1 MKECWPEGALRAYLD
16 GELAPAEMQAV
27 ASHLG
32 ECASC
37 ERVHAQ
43 VSARAGY
50 VAGLM
55 STLAEPLGRPAQ
67 RRGASRASASWRWTA
82 AAVAVAAG
90 LAIATILI
98 PKRAAQ
104 KPVPGIAAL
113 GPQPVVAPPPTEV
126 PRVQAAQLA
135 QTAPSVGRVKR
146 RLRVSMEGNGPFL
159 ALDDEPI
166 ENGIVMRVTVPGS
179 TPADIV
185 FSPDGR
191 ARAIRLVNGTSK
203 Y

>member
-27 ASHLG
+27 AAHLT
-32 ECASC
+32 ECTGC
-37 ERVHAQ
+37 ERVHAEL
-43 VSARAGY
+43 AGRAGY

-55 STLAEPLGRPAQ
+55 GTLAEP
-67 RRGASRASASWRWTA
+67 RRAAARVSGSWRWTA

-90 LAIATILI
+90 LAVATVLVPRQEARKPAPAI
-98 PKRAAQ
+98 PT
-104 KPVPGIAAL
+104 V
-113 GPQPVVAPPPTEV
+113 GPQVAEAPPPPVEMPRIQEARVAQAV
-126 PRVQAAQLA
+126 PARAK
-135 QTAPSVGRVKR
+135 VKP
-146 RLRVSMEGNGPFL
+146 RLRAVPADEPFL

-166 ENGIVMRVTVPGS
+166 ESGIVMRVTVPGS

-191 ARAIRLVNGTSK
+191 ARAIRLVSGK